1 MHIRAYTVW
10 FKNFLHTCTYLPI
23 LAYTYILHTYTYTCN
38 IHAYTCTY
46 LQYVHIRSAV
56 CARICAKMKY
66 VYARMLYVYC
76 AVFARICTYCTY
88 MHVFFVRKV
97 VRRIDVRIIAHT
109 CIYLQIR
116 TQIRANTCK
125 YVRTYVQKF
134 KDPVRFQRSY
144 MHVYARI
151 CTYISTWYAYMDT
164 YERRSYMQVYACI
177 CMYVTYMHVYCTY
190 MHVFSAMIPWNTG
203 VDANSPKHIPY
214 GRQPAGPTQGTPRHL
229 GMHFFPS

>member
-1 MHIRAYTVW
+1 MSCSPIHTGKTIVAYMHILA
-10 FKNFLHTCTYLPI
+10 HTCIYVHFTYVHIRIRATYMHI
-23 LAYTYILHTYTYTCN
+23 LAYTCI
-38 IHAYTCTY
+38 
-46 LQYVHIRSAV
+46 YVHIRSAV
-56 CARICAKMKY
+56 FARICAKMKY

-151 CTYISTWYAYMDT
+151 CTYIST
-164 YERRSYMQVYACI
+164 
-177 CMYVTYMHVYCTY
+177 
-190 MHVFSAMIPWNTG
+190 
-203 VDANSPKHIPY
+203 
-214 GRQPAGPTQGTPRHL
+214 
-229 GMHFFPS
+229 

>member
-1 MHIRAYTVW
+1 MSIYTIRTIY
-10 FKNFLHTCTYLPI
+10 
-23 LAYTYILHTYTYTCN
+23 YTYNSHTYTYSIRAIYMHILIYTCIYVHILCDLKNSCIHAHTCPYLHIRTFYIRTRIRAIYMHILAHTCN
-38 IHAYTCTY
+38 TCTY
-46 LQYVHIRSAV
+46 DLPYV
-56 CARICAKMKY
+56 ARIFAKMKY
-66 VYARMLYVYC
+66 VYARMMYVC
-76 AVFARICTYCTY
+76 CDVFARICTYCTY

-151 CTYISTWYAYMDT
+151 CTYIST
-164 YERRSYMQVYACI
+164 
-177 CMYVTYMHVYCTY
+177 
-190 MHVFSAMIPWNTG
+190 
-203 VDANSPKHIPY
+203 
-214 GRQPAGPTQGTPRHL
+214 
-229 GMHFFPS
+229 

>member
-1 MHIRAYTVW
+1 MCDLKIVAYMHILA
-10 FKNFLHTCTYLPI
+10 HTCIYVQFTYVHIRIRATYMHI
-23 LAYTYILHTYTYTCN
+23 LAYTCI
-38 IHAYTCTY
+38 
-46 LQYVHIRSAV
+46 YVHIRSAV
-56 CARICAKMKY
+56 FARICAKMKY

-88 MHVFFVRKV
+88 MHVFVVQKV

-151 CTYISTWYAYMDT
+151 CTYIST
-164 YERRSYMQVYACI
+164 
-177 CMYVTYMHVYCTY
+177 
-190 MHVFSAMIPWNTG
+190 
-203 VDANSPKHIPY
+203 
-214 GRQPAGPTQGTPRHL
+214 
-229 GMHFFPS
+229 